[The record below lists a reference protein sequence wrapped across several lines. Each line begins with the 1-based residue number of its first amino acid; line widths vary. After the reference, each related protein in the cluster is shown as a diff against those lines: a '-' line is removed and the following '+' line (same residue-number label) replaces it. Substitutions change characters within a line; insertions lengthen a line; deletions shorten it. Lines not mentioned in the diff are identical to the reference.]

1 MAIQTLIRVQ
11 IGYNHMVVPYTP
23 ERAIALADFIGNCV
37 PCTADWRGKI
47 TASNPDDFE
56 IVYHVERAEMPV
68 YVVPQ
73 SEPETNENESTE
85 D

>member
-1 MAIQTLIRVQ
+1 MATQTLIRVQ

-47 TASNPDDFE
+47 TATNPEDFE
-56 IVYHVERAEMPV
+56 IVYHVERGDLPIYMP
-68 YVVPQ
+68 PT
-73 SEPETNENESTE
+73 STPENENETTE